1 MNSFSKNI
9 LDQMK
14 LDKAVSLAEQN
25 SKNGLFE
32 EAKSIYQDILGKFP
46 KNKRAIDG
54 IKDLSIKSIGKVSK
68 TQEPPQ
74 EQLQHLI
81 EFYNQGQLHL
91 CLVATNQFLGD
102 FPNSVF
108 LHNIQ
113 GTVNARLQQFDA
125 AIDSYQKAIKIK
137 PDYADAYNNLGN
149 VLRDKGDLEGAIE
162 SFQRAIKIKP
172 TNADYYNNVGIAMR
186 EKGDLKG
193 AIDSYQKIM
202 RIKPDYADAYN
213 NMGNAFRD
221 QGNLKGAID
230 SYQKAIKIK
239 PHYADAYNNL
249 GNVLRDK
256 GDLEGA
262 INSYKQALK
271 INPHKA
277 SALHM
282 LDALTG
288 NTTDHPP
295 REYVT
300 KLFDE
305 HAREFDHILVN
316 KLEYNIPKILGKIM
330 TQQKFDSFDSV
341 LDLGCGTGLM
351 GVELKQ
357 YAKNI
362 EGIDLSKFMIEQ
374 AEKKNIYNKISQF
387 DLIEYLSTEN
397 LDFDLFV
404 STDVFIY
411 VGELSEVFRL
421 IKARNKRNGK
431 LIFSTE
437 HTEKKGFFL
446 EKSGR
451 YSHSKEYIMGLCEKF
466 DYELLNFEK
475 TKLRKEKN
483 GFLLGGL
490 YILKF

>member
-14 LDKAVSLAEQN
+14 LDKAVSLAQRN
-25 SKNGLFE
+25 SKAGLLE

-46 KNKRAIDG
+46 KNKRAIKG
-54 IKDLSIKSIGKVSK
+54 IKDLSIKPLEKVST

-74 EQLQHLI
+74 EQLKNVI
-81 EFYNQGQLHL
+81 EFYNQGELQM
-91 CLVATNQFLGD
+91 CLVATKQLLVL
-102 FPNSVF
+102 FPNSVV
-108 LHNIQ
+108 LYNIH
-113 GTVNARLQQFDA
+113 GTVNARLEQFDV

-137 PDYADAYNNLGN
+137 PKYADAYNNLGN

-162 SFQRAIKIKP
+162 SFRQAIKIKP
-172 TNADYYNNVGIAMR
+172 DYAVYYNNLGLAKR
-186 EKGDLKG
+186 EKGDVKG
-193 AIDSYQKIM
+193 AIDSYQRVIS
-202 RIKPDYADAYN
+202 IKPDYADAYN
-213 NMGNAFRD
+213 NMGNALRD
-221 QGNLKGAID
+221 KGDLKGAID
-230 SYQKAIKIK
+230 SFQQAIKMQSN
-239 PHYADAYNNL
+239 YAEAHNNM
-249 GNVLRDK
+249 GNALRDM
-256 GDLEGA
+256 GDLRGA
-262 INSYKQALK
+262 INSYKQTLK
-271 INPHKA
+271 IDPDKA
-277 SALHM
+277 SASHM
-282 LDALTG
+282 LNALTG
-288 NTTDHPP
+288 KTSDHPP

-316 KLEYNIPKILGKIM
+316 KLEYNIPKIIRKIM
-330 TQQKFDSFDSV
+330 TKQNFDLFDSV

-351 GVELKQ
+351 GVELRQ

-374 AEKKNIYNKISQF
+374 AKKKNVYNKISQF
-387 DLIEYLSTEN
+387 DLIEYLSKEN

-411 VGELSEVFRL
+411 VGELSKVFQL
-421 IKARNKRNGK
+421 IKSRNKRNGK

-451 YSHSKEYIMGLCEKF
+451 YSHSKEYIMGLCKKF
-466 DYELLNFEK
+466 DYKLLNFKK
-475 TKLRKEKN
+475 TRLRKEKSD
-483 GFLLGGL
+483 FLLGGL
-490 YILKF
+490 YILEF

>member
-54 IKDLSIKSIGKVSK
+54 IKDLSIKPLGKASK
-68 TQEPPQ
+68 TQDPPQ

-108 LHNIQ
+108 LYNIQ

-149 VLRDKGDLEGAIE
+149 VLRDKGDLEGAI
-162 SFQRAIKIKP
+162 K
-172 TNADYYNNVGIAMR
+172 
-186 EKGDLKG
+186 
-193 AIDSYQKIM
+193 SY
-202 RIKPDYADAYN
+202 
-213 NMGNAFRD
+213 
-221 QGNLKGAID
+221 
-230 SYQKAIKIK
+230 
-239 PHYADAYNNL
+239 
-249 GNVLRDK
+249 
-256 GDLEGA
+256 E
-262 INSYKQALK
+262 QALK

-330 TQQKFDSFDSV
+330 TKQNFDSFDSV

-351 GVELKQ
+351 GVELRQ

-362 EGIDLSKFMIEQ
+362 EGIDLSKFMVEQ
-374 AEKKNIYNKISQF
+374 AKKKNVYNKISQF
-387 DLIEYLSTEN
+387 DLIEYLSKEN

-411 VGELSEVFRL
+411 VGELSKVFQL
-421 IKARNKRNGK
+421 IKARNKRSGK

-451 YSHSKEYIMGLCEKF
+451 YSHSKEYIMGLCKKF
-466 DYELLNFEK
+466 DYKLLNFKK
-475 TKLRKEKN
+475 TRLRKEKSD
-483 GFLLGGL
+483 FLLGGL
-490 YILKF
+490 YILEF

>member
-46 KNKRAIDG
+46 KNKRAING
-54 IKDLSIKSIGKVSK
+54 IKDLSIKPLGKASK
-68 TQEPPQ
+68 TQDPPQ

-108 LHNIQ
+108 LYNIQ
-113 GTVNARLQQFDA
+113 GTINARLQQYEA

-149 VLRDKGDLEGAIE
+149 VLRDKGDLEGAI
-162 SFQRAIKIKP
+162 
-172 TNADYYNNVGIAMR
+172 
-186 EKGDLKG
+186 
-193 AIDSYQKIM
+193 
-202 RIKPDYADAYN
+202 
-213 NMGNAFRD
+213 
-221 QGNLKGAID
+221 
-230 SYQKAIKIK
+230 
-239 PHYADAYNNL
+239 
-249 GNVLRDK
+249 
-256 GDLEGA
+256 
-262 INSYKQALK
+262 NSYEQALK

-282 LDALTG
+282 LDALTS

-316 KLEYNIPKILGKIM
+316 KLEYNIPTILRKIM
-330 TQQKFDSFDSV
+330 TKQNFDSFDSV

-351 GVELKQ
+351 GVELRQ

-374 AEKKNIYNKISQF
+374 AKKKNIYNKLSQF
-387 DLIEYLSTEN
+387 DLIEYLSKEN

-466 DYELLNFEK
+466 GYELLNFDK